1 MTEKE
6 VNEFEEDWEEAG
18 MLVYKRL
25 KSNQVG
31 QGVCIILWMICNN
44 TQKILFACLFDMG

>member
-18 MLVYKRL
+18 MLVYQRL
-25 KSNQVG
+25 KRNQVG
-31 QGVCIILWMICNN
+31 QGVCIILCIICTY
-44 TQKILFACLFDMG
+44 TQILFACLFDMR

>member
-18 MLVYKRL
+18 MLVYQRL

-31 QGVCIILWMICNN
+31 QGVCIILCILN
-44 TQKILFACLFDMG
+44 TYTQMILFACLFDMG